1 MNNNDHAVLLDN
13 DKLMHFA
20 IEAAPNGMVIVDD
33 RGNIVLANSSV
44 ETLFGYQH
52 KELLGKPI
60 EQLVPNRFA
69 AAHPHLR
76 ASYFVHPQ
84 ARAMGHGRDLYG
96 LHKDGSE
103 IPVEIGLNP
112 ITIDTRTFIFAT
124 IVDITERKRSQEMVN
139 LAVEAAPNGMI
150 MTNKDGVITL
160 VNSMIETMFGYHRDE
175 LIGSNIDMLVPER
188 YRGHHPA
195 VRHAYIG
202 QPVSRVMGQG
212 RDLYALNKQGEEFP
226 VEIGLNPLHTANG
239 VMILAS
245 VVDITERK
253 QQEQSLKSA
262 LLAKETLL
270 SEIHHRVKNNLQII
284 DSLIGMQMDQV
295 VGDQARIAL
304 RDSQNRVKTISLIHQ
319 ILYQSQDFAQIDA
332 TEFVGSLTHNLA
344 QSYGVNRALIDIQLD
359 LDPLTLTMNRSLPLG
374 LIVNELVSNA
384 LKHAFPDNRRGTLTV
399 TLKQIDVARARLSI
413 SDTGIGLPQKN
424 AESSGDTLGL
434 RLMEALASQIDA
446 DININDCNPTRF
458 ELSFDLEKTDGDLQQ
473 TSTSIE

>member
-1 MNNNDHAVLLDN
+1 MKDDHSVLLDN

-33 RGNIVLANSSV
+33 SGHIVLANSSV
-44 ETLFGYQH
+44 EALFGYTRN
-52 KELLGKPI
+52 ELLGKPI
-60 EQLVPNRFA
+60 EQLVPARFA
-69 AAHPHLR
+69 GAHPQLR
-76 ASYFVHPQ
+76 SSYLESPQ

-96 LHKDGSE
+96 LHKNGSE

-112 ITIDTRTFIFAT
+112 ITIGARAYIFAT

-150 MTNKDGVITL
+150 MTDKNGRITL
-160 VNSMIETMFGYHRDE
+160 VNSMIETMFGYQREE

-188 YRGHHPA
+188 YRAHHPQ
-195 VRHAYIG
+195 VRHAYVG

-226 VEIGLNPLHTANG
+226 VEIGLNPLQTATG

-253 QQEQSLKSA
+253 QQEKSLKSA

-295 VGDQARIAL
+295 VGEQARAAL

-332 TEFVGSLTHNLA
+332 TEFVSSLTHNLA
-344 QSYGVNRALIDIQLD
+344 QSYGVDRSLIDIQLD
-359 LDPLTLTMNRSLPLG
+359 LDPLTLSMNRSLPLG

-399 TLKQIDVARARLSI
+399 ALKQVGGSKASLSVT
-413 SDTGIGLPQKN
+413 DTGVGLPPRN
-424 AESSGDTLGL
+424 ADGGGETLGL
-434 RLMEALASQIDA
+434 RLMEALSSQIEA
-446 DININDCNPTRF
+446 ELNINTRNPTRF
-458 ELSFDLEKTDGDLQQ
+458 ELSFALEQTNGTD
-473 TSTSIE
+473 

>member
-1 MNNNDHAVLLDN
+1 MLSEDQSVLLDN

-33 RGNIVLANSSV
+33 GGNIVLANSSV
-44 ETLFGYQH
+44 ETLFGYQRN
-52 KELLGKPI
+52 ELLGKPI
-60 EQLVPNRFA
+60 EQLVPGRFA
-69 AAHPHLR
+69 GAHPHMR
-76 ASYFVHPQ
+76 ASYFVNPQ

-96 LHKDGSE
+96 LHKSGSE

-112 ITIDTRTFIFAT
+112 ITIGERAFIFAT

-150 MTNKDGVITL
+150 MTDKDGKITL
-160 VNSMIETMFGYHRDE
+160 VNSMIETMFGYSRDE
-175 LIGSNIDMLVPER
+175 LIGANIDMLVPER
-188 YRGHHPA
+188 FRAHHPE

-212 RDLYALNKQGEEFP
+212 RDLYALNKQGNEFP
-226 VEIGLNPLHTANG
+226 VEIGLNPLHAATG

-253 QQEQSLKSA
+253 QQEKSLKSA

-295 VGDQARIAL
+295 VGEQARTAL

-332 TEFVGSLTHNLA
+332 TEFINSLTHNLA
-344 QSYGVNRALIDIQLD
+344 QSYGVDRSRINLQLD
-359 LDPLTLTMNRSLPLG
+359 LDPLILSMNRSLPLG
-374 LIVNELVSNA
+374 LIVNELVTNA
-384 LKHAFPDNRRGTLTV
+384 LKHAFPDNRCGTLTIALKLIENGHAILSV
-399 TLKQIDVARARLSI
+399 TDN
-413 SDTGIGLPQKN
+413 GIGLPPKDET
-424 AESSGDTLGL
+424 AGGETLGL
-434 RLMEALASQIDA
+434 LLMQSLASQIDA
-446 DININDCNPTRF
+446 QLTVNHRNPTRF
-458 ELSFDLEKTDGDLQQ
+458 ELRFELEHTNAGA
-473 TSTSIE
+473 